1 MTDCRNRSH
10 RSRDVGASET
20 HSYSFH
26 PRRSTRTGQKCGD
39 QSKRW
44 APIIH
49 NLSHLVRTRNLLK
62 WKNSSRN
69 EMASNG
75 NQRHRA
81 SPSKLGINPVKK
93 RHINQSK
100 PTQETTAIHIETND
114 EPQWSD
120 DDRRRWLI
128 EMEVIN
134 QTEKIER
141 ERGRDYGR
149 KSKRSPKSR
158 ENRTLTGTRGVGVT
172 CCSCCSSSN
181 SSISSSCCCQRTSC
195 AVRQPGRGLFYCFFV
210 CLLICLT
217 LVGFYWVSW
226 RSHQLSKA
234 RPSA

>member
-93 RHINQSK
+93 KDTSTNQNQLRRPRRFTSRPMTSRNDRMMIADDGSSK
-100 PTQETTAIHIETND
+100 
-114 EPQWSD
+114 W
-120 DDRRRWLI
+120 
-128 EMEVIN
+128 
-134 QTEKIER
+134 K
-141 ERGRDYGR
+141 
-149 KSKRSPKSR
+149 
-158 ENRTLTGTRGVGVT
+158 
-172 CCSCCSSSN
+172 
-181 SSISSSCCCQRTSC
+181 SSIRQR
-195 AVRQPGRGLFYCFFV
+195 
-210 CLLICLT
+210 
-217 LVGFYWVSW
+217 
-226 RSHQLSKA
+226 K
-234 RPSA
+234 